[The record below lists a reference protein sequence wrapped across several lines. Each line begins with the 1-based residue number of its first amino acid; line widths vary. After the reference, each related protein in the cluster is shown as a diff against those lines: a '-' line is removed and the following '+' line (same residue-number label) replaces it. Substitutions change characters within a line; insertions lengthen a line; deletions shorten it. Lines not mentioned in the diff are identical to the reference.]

1 MTEVPRVRFLPKG
14 QRFFAGVDAP
24 LPIGHG
30 QTSSQPSTVHTMLE
44 LLDVQEGD
52 RVLDVGSGSGW
63 TTALLANLTGPT
75 GNVVGVERVPSLVEL
90 GTANVAAAGM
100 PWAHVVRATPGVLG
114 VPDRGPFDRI
124 LVSAEPDQLPQE
136 LLDQLGPGGVMVIP
150 VGGRLLRVHSTPGGP
165 DVRESGFYRFVPL
178 VSDG

>member
-75 GNVVGVERVPSLVEL
+75 GNVVGVERVPALVEL

-100 PWAHVVRATPGVLG
+100 SWAHVVRATPGVLG
-114 VPDRGPFDRI
+114 APDRAPFDRI
-124 LVSAEPDQLPQE
+124 LVSAEPDELPQE
-136 LLDQLGPGGVMVIP
+136 LLDQLGLGGVMVIP
-150 VGGRLLRVHSTPGGP
+150 VGGRLLRVHSTPEGP
-165 DVRESGFYRFVPL
+165 DVRDTGFYRFVPL
-178 VSDG
+178 VRDG

>member
-1 MTEVPRVRFLPKG
+1 MNEVPRVRFLPKG

-75 GNVVGVERVPSLVEL
+75 GNVVGVERVPALVEL
-90 GTANVAAAGM
+90 GTANVATAGM

-114 VPDRGPFDRI
+114 APDRGPFDRI
-124 LVSAEPDQLPQE
+124 LVSAEPDELPQE

-150 VGGRLLRVHSTPGGP
+150 VGGRLLRVHSTPEGP

-178 VSDG
+178 VGDG